1 MNPGAVSS
9 EHLKMPKQKGPKAIK
24 LLGNIRIRAENLQKK
39 QKRAQN
45 VLLTNQFRSQQVA
58 NQYKLELS
66 RAEGALH
73 GMPDGLQR
81 QAVLMTKGMLQ
92 KRYDHI
98 KL

>member
-1 MNPGAVSS
+1 MNRGTLSS
-9 EHLKMPKQKGPKAIK
+9 EHLKMPKQKKAIK
-24 LLGNIRIRAENLQKK
+24 LIGNIRIRSENLEKK

-45 VLLTNQFRSQQVA
+45 VLLANQMRAAQVA

-81 QAVLMTKGMLQ
+81 QAILMTRGMLQ